1 MSKTQPQE
9 MPIIMNFT
17 SGCFPANGA
26 STKTFISAEPG
37 FSKIVGFMTTDVAL
51 ESASG
56 LIIKQSIDGGANYDL
71 VSASDT
77 LGAGASV
84 TCLTEVYGNSFE
96 ITIKNGATEASALR
110 CLFMLRP
117 I

>member
-1 MSKTQPQE
+1 MSKNQPQQ
-9 MPIIMNFT
+9 MPKIVNLT
-17 SGCFPANGA
+17 SGCFTAAGA
-26 STKTFISAEPG
+26 STFNFVSAEPG

-56 LIIKQSIDGGANYDL
+56 LIIKQSVDGGTNYDL